1 MSIGFKLFREK
12 FRTRVKLEPKSSIEV
27 EYINGPFKYLNNHW
41 NFVPDKSFGCF
52 VEFHVDFE
60 FKSKLMQK
68 LMNVIFTEAMGKMTL
83 AFEKRA
89 ECRFSK

>member
-1 MSIGFKLFREK
+1 M
-12 FRTRVKLEPKSSIEV
+12 
-27 EYINGPFKYLNNHW
+27 
-41 NFVPDKSFGCF
+41 PDKSFGCF

-89 ECRFSK
+89 ESLYGQSKRDIHSQNST